1 MVAIVIS
8 FFGCGEDE
16 EMPVKPA
23 NSISNPADIVTD
35 QQTGGDPPGD
45 PAEIVW
51 IKIKE
56 DGTHEEW
63 EEIEFSDQIQKQ
75 NVIVVKVKD
84 AKGEPVPDVR
94 VEWVLNTR
102 LRAVGDI
109 VETDDAGHQD
119 VPAAPKPE
127 AAPQIKVD
135 NKFAFTFTNSKDEA
149 PPQLKGMGPERTDVT
164 IEKGETWIV
173 ITSVEEGDT
182 DITAFA
188 PAIPRDGEKP
198 HKIFTIKHWTEICLM
213 LPPTSLT
220 CINYCP
226 EPPDDANEEE
236 LEAKIV
242 GCRDRSPMPDIK
254 VRYTITSG
262 PNAVWDENGEKII
275 EVISDDNGEAPATIK
290 LVPPLPEPETE
301 PEEIDPN
308 TIRVEAFR
316 PPREDEEDYVLV
328 ASQRVT
334 KLWGSAFLSIDMP
347 CPEGSGVNGA
357 SGVCDEVTFD
367 ITVKNT
373 GNCTARDVK
382 VILEYPSEA
391 FDISQPPDPL
401 EYLPPGRSTQVSV
414 TLTAKKVGTWTVK
427 GKTESAEC
435 VYAEADTLCILDV
448 KPNLVLKCEETE
460 VIIGDVVQPHVY
472 SDKIT
477 LAIDEEAPE
486 KKIATITLIVE
497 NKCRYDVK
505 SGYDLT
511 VTLPTMVEYMTA
523 TPPPDESPPFGESD
537 GKITWNTSTI
547 KPGNN
552 QFTFKIEGMK
562 VETDIIT
569 AKLSKVKE
577 PRTCEFPIEV
587 QYTCQLTLTGGAP
600 RRVVVEDAENP
611 KEERFVLQFKT
622 TRGEAKDVEFINCII
637 QKETQEDVWEDA
649 LPEDVVEPIS
659 VFHQDIGKIDLPYP
673 IGDMPFGDTVIFN
686 IEFIVKTTNRYRCK
700 LTIAYSCGR
709 GGGPDVVV
717 E

>member
-23 NSISNPADIVTD
+23 TSDSTPVAVEQTEDNP
-35 QQTGGDPPGD
+35 Q

-51 IKIKE
+51 IEIEE
-56 DGTHEEW
+56 DGTHKER

-84 AKGEPVPDVR
+84 AKGEPVPNVR
-94 VEWVLNTR
+94 VEWILNTR

-109 VETDDAGHQD
+109 VDTDDAGHQD

-135 NKFAFTFTNSKDEA
+135 NKFAFTFTNSKDET
-149 PPQLKGMGPERTDVT
+149 PPQLKGMGPERTDIT
-164 IEKGETWIV
+164 IKKGETWIV

-198 HKIFTIKHWTEICLM
+198 HKIFTIKHWTDICLIT
-213 LPPTSLT
+213 PNPQLT

-226 EPPDDANEEE
+226 DRPDDANEEE
-236 LEAKIV
+236 LEANII
-242 GCRDRSPMPDIK
+242 GCRDRNPLPGIK

-308 TIRVEAFR
+308 TIKVEAFR

-357 SGVCDEVTFD
+357 FGVCDEVTFD
-367 ITVKNT
+367 IIVKNT

-391 FDISQPPDPL
+391 FDISQPPDPV
-401 EYLPPGRSTQVSV
+401 EYLPPGQSTQVSV
-414 TLTAKKVGTWTVK
+414 TLTTKKVGTWTVK
-427 GKTESAEC
+427 GKTESADC
-435 VYAEADTLCILDV
+435 VYAEADTPCSLDV

-460 VIIGDVVQPHVY
+460 LMIGDVVQPFVY
-472 SDKIT
+472 SDTII
-477 LAIDEEAPE
+477 LEMDDEAPE
-486 KKIATITLIVE
+486 KKIARITLIVE
-497 NKCRYDVK
+497 NKCRYDVIG
-505 SGYDLT
+505 GYDLT
-511 VTLPTMVEYMTA
+511 VTLPTMVDYISA
-523 TPPPDESPPFGESD
+523 TPSPAESPPHGESG
-537 GKITWNTSTI
+537 GKITWNTSII

-552 QFTFKIEGMK
+552 KFTFRIEGTE
-562 VETDIIT
+562 VETDRIT

-577 PRTCEFPIEV
+577 PQTCEFPIEV
-587 QYTCQLTLTGGAP
+587 RYVCQLMLTGGAP
-600 RRVVVEDAENP
+600 RRVVVDGPP
-611 KEERFVLQFKT
+611 KQERFVLQFKT
-622 TRGEAKDVEFINCII
+622 TRGKAENVRFVDCAI
-637 QKETQEDVWEDA
+637 QKEIPEDVWIYA
-649 LPEDVVEPIS
+649 LPDDVGPIS
-659 VFHQDIGKIDLPYP
+659 VFHQDEGIELPYL
-673 IGDMPFGDTVIFN
+673 IEYEMDIGDTVIFD
-686 IEFIVKTTNRYRCK
+686 IVFEVKTTNRYRCE
-700 LTIAYSCGR
+700 LTISYSCGR
-709 GGGPDVVV
+709 VGEPEVVV